1 MPVAFKVAMTTS
13 APARGCRAFHD
24 ALAQPRVFS
33 PEINHPQTPMKR
45 VTPSATDQKQGRSA
59 AFTLIELLVVIAII
73 AILASLLLPALARA
87 KDQAQKTTCT
97 GNMKQMGAANRMYCD
112 DSRDYM
118 AFPNWD
124 GGTASP
130 VNGWLYRLPNTNT
143 DNGAVSDSIPDPY
156 LKTGIYY
163 NNKEAAWKSGL
174 WFFYM
179 HNPNSYLCPV
189 DLLSKDYL
197 AEPTSTTVGGGGRPN
212 KLSTY
217 VMNGAACGYGENPPN
232 PNPPPY
238 VTAKFTQVWSTQC
251 YLLWEP
257 DEFLPSSG
265 YPDGEQ
271 NFEWNDG
278 SNFPRVPAQGG
289 SEGIGRL
296 HGKNGGNI
304 LALDGHVDYL
314 NTNIFT
320 KISLGEWGALS
331 IPGDKNLLW
340 WNPWSGDGH

>member
-1 MPVAFKVAMTTS
+1 
-13 APARGCRAFHD
+13 
-24 ALAQPRVFS
+24 
-33 PEINHPQTPMKR
+33 MKR
-45 VTPSATDQKQGRSA
+45 ATPSATDQKQDRST

-87 KDQAQKTTCT
+87 KDQAQKTTCA

-112 DSRDYM
+112 DYRDYL
-118 AFPNWD
+118 ASPNWD

-130 VNGWLYRLPNTNT
+130 VNGWLYSLPNTN
-143 DNGAVSDSIPDPY
+143 NGTVSDSIPDPY
-156 LKTGIYY
+156 LTSGTYY

-197 AEPTSTTVGGGGRPN
+197 EEPVSDTVGGGGRPN
-212 KLSTY
+212 KLATY
-217 VMNGAACGYGENPPN
+217 VMNGASCGYGENPPN
-232 PNPPPY
+232 NNPPPY
-238 VTAKFTQVWSTQC
+238 TTAKFTQVWNTQC

-257 DEFLPSSG
+257 DEFLPSAG
-265 YPDGEQ
+265 YPEGEQ

-278 SNFPRVPAQGG
+278 SNFPRVPQQGG

-304 LALDGHVDYL
+304 LSLDGHVDYL
-314 NTNIFT
+314 TTNIFT
-320 KISLGEWGALS
+320 KISMGEWGPLS